1 MSSHLEGESLV
12 DLDRARPIEH
22 PRSLNGVR
30 PRQETKTYLGNLCTF
45 NRLTCAVKDSVG
57 RDLLLAAHD

>member
-1 MSSHLEGESLV
+1 MPSHLEGESLV
-12 DLDRARPIEH
+12 DLDRGHIEH
-22 PRSLNGVR
+22 PPSLNGVR

-45 NRLTCAVKDSVG
+45 NGLTRAVKDSVG